1 MQLVME
7 NTYPQVPIIAIEQG
21 TIEGA
26 WEKAIAERL
35 EKDFKAGSLLPCH
48 LLQENNLWRDFSFTK
63 EAWIRVAYM
72 IRATEPEPETTSL

>member
-7 NTYPQVPIIAIEQG
+7 RTYPLVPIIAIEQG

-35 EKDFKAGSLLPCH
+35 QKDNEAGSKLPYAVLLELGLPFDWPVDSSVWLRAAH
-48 LLQENNLWRDFSFTK
+48 LITNK
-63 EAWIRVAYM
+63 
-72 IRATEPEPETTSL
+72 TEL